1 MTSTPSNS
9 RARRRTIHDTTVF
22 ASESMQS
29 ADQLLVDRTCSD
41 TKKNYASKIRKATE
55 WFRSNNYAN
64 CLNADGTDFLLP
76 IPTRQ
81 LLEFFGHLCKP
92 ATDRKAALVNGDT
105 LEDILKRYENAPDPY
120 SVSVVVGVH

>member
-1 MTSTPSNS
+1 MKSTPS
-9 RARRRTIHDTTVF
+9 DTTVF

-29 ADQLLVDRTCSD
+29 ADQLLADRTYSD
-41 TKKNYASKIRKATE
+41 TEKNYASKATE

-120 SVSVVVGVH
+120 SVSIVVGYRSALMDLWTGI